1 MAKRGDGERV
11 LLLTGT
17 ALAALFFLRNAGMLF
32 EGAITGLGMFTA
44 IWILLHYFP
53 PIRYLLFSIGG
64 IVDVIVSFG
73 LPYVIAQVMGI
84 TGGTMLIATLT
95 AGLLFTFSL
104 TMGRLGGPA
113 RATVSSGKV
122 LVEGVVGQFRSLKGS
137 MNGQL
142 DQNTGSSRRRD
153 HHSRGSNQRQESEE
167 EQSRT
172 GVRYLTPGKDF
183 YVRK

>member
-1 MAKRGDGERV
+1 
-11 LLLTGT
+11 
-17 ALAALFFLRNAGMLF
+17 
-32 EGAITGLGMFTA
+32 
-44 IWILLHYFP
+44 
-53 PIRYLLFSIGG
+53 
-64 IVDVIVSFG
+64 
-73 LPYVIAQVMGI
+73 
-84 TGGTMLIATLT
+84 
-95 AGLLFTFSL
+95 
-104 TMGRLGGPA
+104 MGRLGGPA